1 MKNLLIIAAIAL
13 LPGCSLIDSYLMKY
27 DTNEYRIVTE
37 IRAEAQGYA
46 TECSNPLLSAPN
58 AIAMADKTRLL
69 AMYSQYQPY
78 NEPTKKA
85 SAELDK
91 IAQGLKEQ
99 YTKPNSKV
107 SPMFCKLKFETIE
120 HSAESMQK
128 VIGAKPR

>member
-1 MKNLLIIAAIAL
+1 MKKLLIIAAIAL
-13 LPGCSLIDSYLMKY
+13 LPGCALIDSYLMKY

-37 IRAEAQGYA
+37 IRAEAQGYK

-69 AMYSQYQPY
+69 VMYSQYLPY
-78 NEPTKKA
+78 NEPTKK
-85 SAELDK
+85 SSVELDK
-91 IAQGLKEQ
+91 VAQGLKDQ
-99 YTKPNSKV
+99 YAKGDKV